1 MKNSTLEARRKLST
15 RRVHMFLIFKR
26 LSYIRETQCTLNH
39 GHRTD
44 ESFFIEGDVTL
55 ERIFENPASEAL
67 SNFRI
72 FYHFWPILAEEFD
85 FGSP

>member
-1 MKNSTLEARRKLST
+1 MKNSALEAYRKFST
-15 RRVHMFLIFKR
+15 CRVHMFLIFKT
-26 LSYIRETQCTLNH
+26 LSYIRETYRTLNH

-72 FYHFWPILAEEFD
+72 FYRFWPILGEEFD